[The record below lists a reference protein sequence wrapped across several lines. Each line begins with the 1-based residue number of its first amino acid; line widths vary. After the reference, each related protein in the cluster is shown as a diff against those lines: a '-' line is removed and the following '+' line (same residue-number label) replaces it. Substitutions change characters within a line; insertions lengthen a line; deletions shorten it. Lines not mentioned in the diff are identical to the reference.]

1 MTWKRSL
8 LILAALCALVP
19 GGLATVG
26 SLAKVEN
33 KIPYAPTGPDQLP
46 DALLGKAPEPRGE
59 TVAYLPGS
67 PKTKGYLAVPDGE
80 GPFGAVILIHEWN
93 GLVDRVRQVA
103 DSLAAEGYVALAAD
117 LYTGRTGGNP
127 QENMALVRETLAEPS
142 KIIANLNAAAKFL
155 RERPDVTGK
164 IGAMGW
170 CYGGGVALNYGLDGE
185 SHDATAIFYGRLLDD
200 PEKLK
205 HLHHEVYGTFAKLDE
220 GIPPAEVDKFVA
232 ALRKAGVSNDVH
244 VYDNVNHGFWL
255 WVDRD
260 PEVRAG
266 PALDAWKR
274 LKAYL
279 KRTVGTSGK

>member
-8 LILAALCALVP
+8 MLLALPATLLV
-19 GGLATVG
+19 GGLATIG
-26 SLAKVEN
+26 GLAKVEN
-33 KIPYAPTGPDQLP
+33 KIPLAPTGPDQLP
-46 DALLGKAPEPRGE
+46 DSLLGKAGEPRGE

-67 PKTKGYLAVPDGE
+67 PKTKGYLAVPEGD

-93 GLVDRVRQVA
+93 GLVDRLRQVA

-117 LYTGRTGGNP
+117 LYTGRTGSNP
-127 QENMALVRETLAEPS
+127 QENMALVRETLAEPA

-155 RERPDVTGK
+155 RDRPDVTGK
-164 IGAMGW
+164 IAAMGW
-170 CYGGGVALNYGLDGE
+170 CYGGGVALNYGMDGE

-200 PEKLK
+200 PARLK
-205 HLHHEVYGTFAKLDE
+205 SLHHEVYGTFAKLDE
-220 GIPPAEVDKFVA
+220 GIPPAEVEKFVA
-232 ALRKAGVSNDVH
+232 ALRQAGVNNDVH
-244 VYDNVNHGFWL
+244 IYDNVNHGFWL

-260 PEVRAG
+260 PETRTE

-279 KRTVGTSGK
+279 KRTIGSTR